1 MFRPKLPPFPRLI
14 PPLTQALFLTPVAAG
29 LLGTLLPSLGW
40 MPVIG
45 ASEWSFEPWRHL
57 FALPGLEQ
65 AIATSLAVG
74 FLSTAL
80 ALALVLGVLALAR
93 ESAWFTVAR
102 HTMAPLLAMPHA
114 AVALGIAFFLAPSG
128 WLARMISPWVT
139 GWTQPPDWPTIQ
151 DPWGLAMVAAL
162 VVKESAFLLLM
173 ALAAEGPLDPPRTTA
188 LARSLGHAPGE
199 AWTRTILPRLYPR
212 LRLPVYAVLAY
223 GLSTVEVALVLGPT
237 TPPPLSVLITREF
250 LDPDLSRRLPAAAGA
265 LLQLALV
272 AGGIGLWA
280 GAERILARL
289 ARPWL
294 SAGPRGRDSALLQ
307 LLARLGPALV
317 LLLGV
322 GALTGMILWSLTS
335 QWRWPDALPQ
345 GLTLAT
351 WSRQEEALSWPLTN
365 TLSLG
370 LAVALVALLLSLGC
384 LEAERRTGRR
394 PGPVADWLVYA
405 PLLIPQVGFLFGV
418 QVLLLSVR
426 LDGTWIGVAWSHLLF
441 VLPYVFLALAGP
453 YRRLD
458 PRHATVAACLGVGPF
473 RVFSRV
479 ILPLLLRPI
488 LAAVAV
494 GFAVGIG
501 LYLPTVLVGAGHWPT
516 LTTEAVALASGANRR
531 IIGVYAVL
539 QAALPLAAFALAVA
553 LPAWI
558 HRNRAGMG
566 DTWR

>member
-1 MFRPKLPPFPRLI
+1 LI
-14 PPLTQALFLTPVAAG
+14 PPLTQALFLAPVAAG
-29 LLGTLLPSLGW
+29 ILGTILPSLGW

-45 ASEWSFEPWRHL
+45 AREWSFAPWRQL
-57 FALPGLEQ
+57 CALPGLER
-65 AIATSLAVG
+65 AVMTSLTVG

-80 ALALVLGVLALAR
+80 ALALVLGLLALTR
-93 ESAWFTVAR
+93 DTVLFVVAR
-102 HTMAPLLAMPHA
+102 RSMAPLLSMPHA

-128 WLARMISPWVT
+128 WLARMASPWAT
-139 GWTQPPDWPTIQ
+139 GWTLPPDWATVQ

-173 ALAAEGPLDPPRTTA
+173 ALAAEGSLDPTRNTA

-199 AWTRTILPRLYPR
+199 AWSRTVLPRLYRR

-237 TPPPLSVLITREF
+237 TPPPLSVLITRQF
-250 LDPDLSRRLPAAAGA
+250 LDPDLSQRLPGAAGA
-265 LLQLALV
+265 LLQLGLV

-280 GAERILARL
+280 GAERILAQL

-294 SAGPRGRDSALLQ
+294 SAGPKGRDSGPLR
-307 LLARLGPALV
+307 LLAHLGSALV
-317 LLLGV
+317 LLLGL
-322 GALTGMILWSLTS
+322 GALAGMTLWSLTT

-351 WSRQEEALSWPLTN
+351 WSRQEEALTWPLAN

-370 LAVALVALLLSLGC
+370 FAVALVALLLSVGC
-384 LEAERRTGRR
+384 LEAERRSGRR
-394 PGPVADWLVYA
+394 PGPAIDWLVYA
-405 PLLIPQVGFLFGV
+405 PLLVPQVGFLFGV
-418 QVLLLSVR
+418 QVLLLSAR

-458 PRHATVAACLGVGPF
+458 PRHATVAACLGAGPL
-473 RVFSRV
+473 RVFNKV

-488 LAAVAV
+488 LAALAV
-494 GFAVGIG
+494 GFAVGVG

-539 QAALPLAAFALAVA
+539 QAALPLAAFALAVI

-558 HRNRAGMG
+558 HRNRGGMG
-566 DTWR
+566 ETWH